1 MEVHTCKSTV
11 SDLLRLNQENGEL
24 EASLVC
30 TAWTTTVSLC
40 FKEKQMNRDK
50 KGGSVGKESA
60 V

>member
-1 MEVHTCKSTV
+1 VWRCTPVNKSTV

-40 FKEKQMNRDK
+40 FKEKQTNRDLK
-50 KGGSVGKESA
+50 KGGGLSW
-60 V
+60 